1 MFRLIDSAAA
11 ARQTATVDSTKNKR
25 AAAWRHWNTFLHT
38 VGLSQTLH
46 LESMD
51 QFQKNIIIS
60 AFAQA
65 VREGTFSKRSQ
76 DLLVEGTVNAT
87 VSYVAQAFRSNNR
100 HDPRLDADG
109 KTCHILQEQYR
120 GYKNTDKGRKKQKAI
135 PASVLRYMYT
145 VALSPWDTATVH
157 LLILDFFFCMRS
169 CEFLSTRY
177 AEESK
182 RTKILHLK
190 NFQFKKGRTFL
201 SLTTSSLD
209 ALASSDIIIITFEF
223 QKNDWRNH
231 TVHMYSTDDNLLCP
245 VRAGGRVVKRV
256 LSIPGSTMNTKI
268 CTFMN
273 SDGTISDI
281 NSAQVLPYIR
291 TLIRAM
297 GESNLGFTAE
307 DTGLHGIRSGGAMA
321 MFFANVSEVIIQ
333 RVGRWSSN
341 AFLKYIREQVDTFTN
356 GVSTKMLQ
364 NEHFQTIHAT
374 LPDSGQHQDIFNA
387 TKPTKKNKS
396 DGPIFDTEHKI
407 TFSDKAHGAP
417 PRDSN

>member
-1 MFRLIDSAAA
+1 M
-11 ARQTATVDSTKNKR
+11 K
-25 AAAWRHWNTFLHT
+25 
-38 VGLSQTLH
+38 
-46 LESMD
+46 
-51 QFQKNIIIS
+51 
-60 AFAQA
+60 
-65 VREGTFSKRSQ
+65 
-76 DLLVEGTVNAT
+76 
-87 VSYVAQAFRSNNR
+87 
-100 HDPRLDADG
+100 
-109 KTCHILQEQYR
+109 
-120 GYKNTDKGRKKQKAI
+120 
-135 PASVLRYMYT
+135 T

-190 NFQFKKGRTFL
+190 NFQFKKGRKFL

-245 VRAGGRVVKRV
+245 VRAGARVVKRV

-273 SDGTISDI
+273 SGGTISDI

-307 DTGLHGIRSGGAMA
+307 DTGLYGIHSGGAMA
-321 MFFANVSEVIIQ
+321 MFLANVSEVIIQ

-341 AFLKYIREQVDTFTN
+341 AFLEYIREQVDTFTN